1 MYRRKGRRRAIRKR
15 VRRKAMRGGR
25 QPIGYRM

>member
-1 MYRRKGRRRAIRKR
+1 MYKRKGRRRAIRKR
-15 VRRKAMRGGR
+15 VRRKALRGGR